1 MHRKEHKR
9 SSKPSP
15 YFQGRSKP
23 TKNSMLFSSS
33 SVSSQPKPTAPLQKS
48 NTLRSHFL
56 RPPRF
61 CNNSVIRQH
70 QHTQKNVAKTVS
82 AKRITDSTSCMKPGI
97 KMRKEYSHLHTT
109 AIKQRTMRN
118 SREEESEYFNHKF
131 GSSMGG
137 TKPSEELHSRSGE
150 AKRHE
155 KEIKRLENSV
165 NRFRQLHLNSLKK
178 LKEAKGR
185 RWEETIK
192 HERSKQMYVE
202 RIRLLQRNIESNR
215 QVLAPCGRQ
224 MEKHLLPTSLIL
236 EMSAEEKRQQ
246 DNEL

>member
-15 YFQGRSKP
+15 YFQSRPKP

-56 RPPRF
+56 RPSRF
-61 CNNSVIRQH
+61 CNNSVICQH
-70 QHTQKNVAKTVS
+70 QHTQKNVVKTVS
-82 AKRITDSTSCMKPGI
+82 AKRITDSTLCMKPGI

-131 GSSMGG
+131 GSSIGG
-137 TKPSEELHSRSGE
+137 TKPSEELHSRLGE
-150 AKRHE
+150 AK
-155 KEIKRLENSV
+155 
-165 NRFRQLHLNSLKK
+165 LH
-178 LKEAKGR
+178 
-185 RWEETIK
+185 
-192 HERSKQMYVE
+192 
-202 RIRLLQRNIESNR
+202 
-215 QVLAPCGRQ
+215 
-224 MEKHLLPTSLIL
+224 
-236 EMSAEEKRQQ
+236 
-246 DNEL
+246 